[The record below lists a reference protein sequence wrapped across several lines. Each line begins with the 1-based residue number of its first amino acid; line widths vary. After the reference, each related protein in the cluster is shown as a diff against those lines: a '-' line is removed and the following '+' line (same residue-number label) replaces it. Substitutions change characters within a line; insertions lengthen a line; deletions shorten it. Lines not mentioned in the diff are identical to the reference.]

1 MEFYER
7 VSGAR
12 FHSAFIRPGGVSSNL
27 PLGLI
32 EDIQNFI
39 KSFKYRVD
47 EIEDVLDKNRIW
59 KKRLQHIGKIELKD
73 AWNLGFLE

>member
-47 EIEDVLDKNRIW
+47 EIEDVLDKNRI
-59 KKRLQHIGKIELKD
+59 
-73 AWNLGFLE
+73 